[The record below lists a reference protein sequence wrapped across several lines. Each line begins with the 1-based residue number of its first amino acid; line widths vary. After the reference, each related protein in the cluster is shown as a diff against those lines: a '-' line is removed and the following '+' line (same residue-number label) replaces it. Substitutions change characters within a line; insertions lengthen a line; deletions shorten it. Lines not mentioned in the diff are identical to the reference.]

1 MKGRISLL
9 ILLGV
14 VAITAT
20 SCGNSAEKGSKE
32 LQQLSEQVKSLQEDN
47 SKLQKENEELSKAKE
62 IFEKQIN
69 NKGQQITNESFLEIF
84 FPITGLEYKADDNV
98 EFYADSEMYQFIGTG
113 KDLVFISPEVHYIA
127 QLDKYAVRGVDSILF
142 TNRDP
147 NLKWKTVNPSQ
158 LLLGRI

>member
-47 SKLQKENEELSKAKE
+47 SKLQKENEELSKDM
-62 IFEKQIN
+62 
-69 NKGQQITNESFLEIF
+69 T
-84 FPITGLEYKADDNV
+84 
-98 EFYADSEMYQFIGTG
+98 
-113 KDLVFISPEVHYIA
+113 
-127 QLDKYAVRGVDSILF
+127 
-142 TNRDP
+142 
-147 NLKWKTVNPSQ
+147 NLKIGGYYENTCTRRDWHNKS
-158 LLLGRI
+158 LYC

>member
-127 QLDKYAVRGVDSILF
+127 QLDKYAVRGVDTILF
-142 TNRDP
+142 TNIDQ
-147 NLKWKTVNPSQ
+147 NLK
-158 LLLGRI
+158 